1 MAPLNIYDASIGLF
15 ISGQNTLLDLL
26 KKAAATAEADSI
38 PAARLCEDML
48 PLTFQVQATSNTSK
62 KAIGHLTG
70 NVVEAWED
78 NEKTFPELIAR
89 VEKTLALLK
98 SIDPK
103 SVIGV
108 DEKIIDM
115 PLGKRGTFKV
125 PVSTY
130 VLGFAIP
137 NYFFHL
143 NTAYSILRHKGVEI
157 GKFDYLG
164 PFIGPLLPAPE
175 PAAE

>member
-1 MAPLNIYDASIGLF
+1 MAPLNIYDASIGVF
-15 ISGQNTLLDLL
+15 ISGQNVLLDLL
-26 KKAAATAEADSI
+26 KKAAASAEAETL
-38 PAARLCEDML
+38 PAARLTEDML
-48 PLTFQVQATSNTSK
+48 PLTFQIQATSNTSK

-70 NVVEAWED
+70 NVIEAWED
-78 NEKTFPELIAR
+78 DEKTLPELIAR

-98 SIDPK
+98 SVDPK

-108 DEKIIDM
+108 DEKIIDLA
-115 PLGKRGTFKV
+115 LGKRGTFKV

-130 VLGFAIP
+130 VLGFGLP

-143 NTAYSILRHKGVEI
+143 NTAYSILRNKGLEI

-164 PFIGPLLPAPE
+164 PFMTPLLPAAE